1 MVVSILIPAYDDLVG
16 LETTLKSLA
25 DVEARQIER
34 EIIICNDG
42 GGDPVS
48 MLAIRYNCLE
58 ARLEKNSGSYAARN
72 AGLAIASGQYIAFVD
87 ADQRVDQLWIE
98 VGITALENADY
109 VGGRVV
115 LEVGPNPDV
124 WERYDQLNAFPVEFY
139 LRVLKFAPTANLFV
153 RRKVFEAVG
162 PFQESLRSGG
172 DGEFGRRV
180 HLAGF
185 VQRYAP
191 DAITFHDA
199 RNRRQQ
205 LRKLRRVGCGV
216 AEIRL
221 KIYGENPFEVIFS
234 SFDEL
239 IREFFSIFRM
249 MIKHFFKSTESMKSD
264 EFYFRLIGRFHAGM
278 FAFWKLV
285 WAIKWLKKNN

>member
-1 MVVSILIPAYDDLVG
+1 MSILIPAYDDLVG

-25 DVEARQIER
+25 DVEAQHIEM

-42 GGDPVS
+42 GGDPIS
-48 MLAIRYNCLE
+48 ILAIHYNCLE

-72 AGLAIASGQYIAFVD
+72 AGLAIARGQYIAFLD
-87 ADQRVDQLWIE
+87 ADQRVDPLWIE
-98 VGITALENADY
+98 AGITALEKADY

-115 LEVGPNPDV
+115 LEVGHNPDM
-124 WERYDQLNAFPVEFY
+124 WERYDQLNAFPVDYY
-139 LRVLKFAPTANLFV
+139 LRVLNFAPTANLFV

-205 LRKLRRVGCGV
+205 LRKLRRVGRGI
-216 AEIRL
+216 AEMQL
-221 KIYGENPFEVIFS
+221 KIYGENPFEVISS
-234 SFDEL
+234 SFNEL
-239 IREFFSIFRM
+239 IREFYSIFRRI
-249 MIKHFFKSTESMKSD
+249 IKHLFKNTESKNSD
-264 EFYFRLIGRFHAGM
+264 EFYFLLIGRFHAGM

-285 WAIKWLKKNN
+285 WALKWVKKNN